1 MFLKKKKY
9 HTYVHMP
16 NYFPFKLIEQKST
29 LSTEL
34 AFLYN
39 PAPEAYFICTS
50 PALNIHQINKVVH
63 E

>member
-1 MFLKKKKY
+1 
-9 HTYVHMP
+9 MP